1 MVRTRLA
8 ILALLCLVVAPAASP
23 SAGAGTEDLT
33 ARLTKSLRSP
43 YVALDRTGAI
53 ALDAATGEVLYAH
66 NATLPLVPASNEK
79 LPVAW
84 TALILLGPGYRFHTD
99 VVGRGVRL
107 GATWDGDLFITGNG
121 DPTLTGQDIGRL
133 AAAVR
138 AAGIRRVTGRIRGDE
153 SAYDG
158 RRGAPGWKR
167 YFIGGES
174 PPLSALVL
182 DRARGWPALSPPL
195 LAAKALREALVARGV
210 AVAARPGLGV
220 APLQATEIA
229 IDRSPRLA
237 TIVREMDRDSDNF
250 VAEML
255 LKHLGTLDGGVG
267 TTARGAR
274 VVLAE
279 MRTAGIPVKGVR
291 IVDGSGLSSLDRLT
305 PAALAGVIRAG
316 MQDPRIGRAFVASF
330 AIAGRTGTLESRLP
344 RLTGV
349 VRAKTG
355 TTDLACS
362 LSGVV
367 GDGIVFSVLQNGSP
381 VSFWSARSAQD
392 RFVTALAR
400 SPYGR
405 TSASPARAS
414 AG

>member
-8 ILALLCLVVAPAASP
+8 LLVVLCLVVAPAVSP

-53 ALDAATGEVLYAH
+53 ALDAATGEMLYGH
-66 NATLPLVPASNEK
+66 NETLPLVPASNEK

-84 TALILLGPGYRFHTD
+84 TALILLGPAYRFHTD
-99 VVGRGVRL
+99 VVGRGERL
-107 GATWDGDLFITGNG
+107 GAVWNGDLFITGNG

-138 AAGIRRVTGRIRGDE
+138 AAGIRRITGRIRGDE
-153 SAYDG
+153 SAYDA
-158 RRGAPGWKR
+158 RRGAPGWKH

-174 PPLSALVL
+174 PPLSALVV

-195 LAAKALREALVARGV
+195 LAAKALRAALVVRGV
-210 AVAARPGLGV
+210 AVAGRPGLGV
-220 APLQATEIA
+220 APLQATTIA
-229 IDRSPRLA
+229 VDRSPSLA
-237 TIVREMDRDSDNF
+237 SIVREMDRDSDNF

-279 MRTAGIPVKGVR
+279 MRTAGIPVSGVR

-316 MQDPRIGRAFVASF
+316 MQDPRIGKAFVASF

-349 VRAKTG
+349 VRGKTG

-362 LSGVV
+362 LSGVI

-381 VSFWSARSAQD
+381 VSFWSARTAQD
-392 RFVTALAR
+392 RFVTTLAR
-400 SPYGR
+400 SPYVR

>member
-8 ILALLCLVVAPAASP
+8 LLVVLCLVVAPAVSP
-23 SAGAGTEDLT
+23 SAGARTRT
-33 ARLTKSLRSP
+33 SQPALTKSLRSP

-53 ALDAATGEVLYAH
+53 ALDAATGEVLYGH
-66 NATLPLVPASNEK
+66 NETLPLVPASNEK

-84 TALILLGPGYRFHTD
+84 TALILLGPAYRFHTD
-99 VVGRGVRL
+99 VVGRGERL
-107 GATWDGDLFITGNG
+107 GATWNGDLFITGNG

-138 AAGIRRVTGRIRGDE
+138 AAGIRRITGRIRGDE
-153 SAYDG
+153 SAYDA
-158 RRGAPGWKR
+158 RRGAPGWKH

-174 PPLSALVL
+174 PPLSALVV

-195 LAAKALREALVARGV
+195 LAAKALRAALVARGV
-210 AVAARPGLGV
+210 AVAGRPGLGV
-220 APLQATEIA
+220 APRQADDDCRRPLAE
-229 IDRSPRLA
+229 PRVHRPGDGPRQRQLRRGDA
-237 TIVREMDRDSDNF
+237 AQAPRD
-250 VAEML
+250 
-255 LKHLGTLDGGVG
+255 
-267 TTARGAR
+267 ARRRRGNDGAR
-274 VVLAE
+274 RA
-279 MRTAGIPVKGVR
+279 RRASRDADGRHPGQGVR

-316 MQDPRIGRAFVASF
+316 MQDPRIGSAFVASF

-349 VRAKTG
+349 VRGKTG

-362 LSGVV
+362 LSGVI

-381 VSFWSARSAQD
+381 VSFWSARTAQD

-400 SPYGR
+400 SPYAR